1 MKLKKNILILKI
13 ISYKKNSNQNNI
25 YQESLKKINLTPIN
39 MIVLNK
45 PSERTNSLFNLHFL
59 DLHCKEQNPDYN
71 IMSLDPTSLY
81 IYIYIYKKN
90 MSLELCFALESSPI
104 IINIE
109 RFLYTKLKT
118 FLYKTFIQEPSL
130 LYNYCICLC
139 NLW

>member
-25 YQESLKKINLTPIN
+25 YQESLKKIKKINLTLIN

-81 IYIYIYKKN
+81 IYIYI
-90 MSLELCFALESSPI
+90 
-104 IINIE
+104 
-109 RFLYTKLKT
+109 
-118 FLYKTFIQEPSL
+118 
-130 LYNYCICLC
+130 
-139 NLW
+139 

>member
-81 IYIYIYKKN
+81 IYIYI
-90 MSLELCFALESSPI
+90 
-104 IINIE
+104 
-109 RFLYTKLKT
+109 
-118 FLYKTFIQEPSL
+118 
-130 LYNYCICLC
+130 
-139 NLW
+139 

>member
-1 MKLKKNILILKI
+1 
-13 ISYKKNSNQNNI
+13 
-25 YQESLKKINLTPIN
+25 

-45 PSERTNSLFNLHFL
+45 PSERTNLLFNLHFL

-71 IMSLDPTSLY
+71 IMSLDPASF
-81 IYIYIYKKN
+81 IYTY

-118 FLYKTFIQEPSL
+118 
-130 LYNYCICLC
+130 
-139 NLW
+139 

>member
-59 DLHCKEQNPDYN
+59 DLEQNPDYN
-71 IMSLDPTSLY
+71 IMSLDY
-81 IYIYIYKKN
+81 IYICPWN
-90 MSLELCFALESSPI
+90 CALLWKAAPSSSI
-104 IINIE
+104 
-109 RFLYTKLKT
+109 
-118 FLYKTFIQEPSL
+118 
-130 LYNYCICLC
+130 
-139 NLW
+139 